1 MIIVTGGAGMIGS
14 NIVRKLNAKGINNI
28 IIVDNLKNGKKCK
41 NLSNLDFVD
50 YVDKDDFLNLINF
63 KNFSEDIKVI
73 FHQGACSST
82 TEWDG
87 KFIMKNNYEYSKQ
100 ILHWSQNNNIQ
111 FINASSASVYGL
123 GLKGFRE
130 ERECELP
137 INMYAFS
144 KFQFDQYIR
153 KLKNKTSQIVSLRY
167 FNVYGPNE
175 YHKGDM
181 ASMVFKFN
189 DQIINEGKCK
199 LFEGNLGYENGE
211 QRRDFIYVE
220 DCVDINIWFMNNPT
234 KSGIY
239 NVGSGQ
245 SKTINELAEIVQKWH
260 KNKNKSSNNLIE
272 YIPFPN
278 HLEGSYQNFTEADL
292 NKLRNIGYE
301 KEFINLEEGITSYLN
316 YLNLN

>member
-153 KLKNKTSQIVSLRY
+153 KLKNKTSQI
-167 FNVYGPNE
+167 P
-175 YHKGDM
+175 
-181 ASMVFKFN
+181 
-189 DQIINEGKCK
+189 C
-199 LFEGNLGYENGE
+199 
-211 QRRDFIYVE
+211 
-220 DCVDINIWFMNNPT
+220 
-234 KSGIY
+234 
-239 NVGSGQ
+239 
-245 SKTINELAEIVQKWH
+245 
-260 KNKNKSSNNLIE
+260 
-272 YIPFPN
+272 
-278 HLEGSYQNFTEADL
+278 
-292 NKLRNIGYE
+292 
-301 KEFINLEEGITSYLN
+301 
-316 YLNLN
+316 